1 MSSDYSNNNK
11 RITKNT
17 FLLYLRML
25 FLLVLSLFTS
35 RILLEGLGVDDF
47 GLYNVVGGIVAIFT
61 FVCTAMSNSTL
72 RFITFELGKED
83 CESLQEVVAVSRLI
97 HFVLGL
103 IIVLLAETLGLWYF
117 NHYLVVTAA
126 RIDAAF
132 WVYQISIIAC
142 FVTISIVPYNAMV
155 IAHER
160 MSAYAVIS
168 SIDGVL
174 KLVIA
179 LLIRISTYDRLVCYA
194 GLLLAVQIMDLVL
207 YHLYCTRHFEES
219 RFTWHINVTKMK
231 EMSRFASWS
240 LIGNLA
246 WIGYTQG
253 LNLLLNAFFG
263 TVVNAA
269 RGIAVQVQNAVSNF
283 VKSFQSAINPQI
295 TKAYAQGDTTRFHD
309 LICTSSKFAYF
320 LVLLFVLPIIL
331 EADYILGLWLVDV
344 PDHTVSFVRL
354 IMLVMLIGPFENP
367 IANGIQATGNI
378 RTYQILEGGLLLL
391 IVPLS
396 YVALSW
402 GGCPAESVFVIQ
414 LIVYIVVQ
422 MVRVYLSHQM
432 LRLSYTYYF
441 RKIIFRVFIVT
452 ALSLPIP
459 VLLRVMMGQTLLCFL
474 IVSISALAS
483 VLLCS
488 YLFGLENS
496 EKAFVRSK
504 IQSLYNKL

>member
-1 MSSDYSNNNK
+1 MSAYYSSNNK
-11 RITKNT
+11 RIARNT

-25 FLLVLSLFTS
+25 FLLILSLYTS

-47 GLYNVVGGIVAIFT
+47 GLYNVVGGIVTIFT

-83 CESLQEVVAVSRLI
+83 SQTLKDVVAVSRLI
-97 HFVLGL
+97 HFVLGVL
-103 IIVLLAETLGLWYF
+103 VILLAETIGLWYF
-117 NHYLVVTAA
+117 NHFLVVQES
-126 RIDAAF
+126 RIDSAF

-142 FVTISIVPYNAMV
+142 FITLSIVPYNAMV
-155 IAHER
+155 IAHEK

-174 KLVIA
+174 KLLIA
-179 LLIRISTYDRLVCYA
+179 LLIRVSSYDRLVFYA
-194 GLLLAVQIMDLVL
+194 LLLLGVQLLDFVL
-207 YHLYCTRHFEES
+207 YHFYCSKHFVESKFTRHIS
-219 RFTWHINVTKMK
+219 ITKVK
-231 EMSRFASWS
+231 EMSSFAGWS
-240 LIGNLA
+240 MIGNLA

-295 TKAYAQGDTTRFHD
+295 TKAYAQGDLTRFHD
-309 LICTSSKFAYF
+309 LICTSSKFAYY

-331 EADYILGLWLVDV
+331 EADYILGLWLVEV
-344 PDHTVSFVRL
+344 PGHTVNFVRL

-396 YVALSW
+396 YIALSW
-402 GGCPAESVFVIQ
+402 GQCPAESVYIIQ
-414 LIVYIVVQ
+414 LIIYIIVQ
-422 MVRVYLSHQM
+422 IVRVYLSHKN
-432 LRLSYTYYF
+432 LRLSYSYYI
-441 RKIIFRVFIVT
+441 RKIIYRVLIVT
-452 ALSLPIP
+452 ASALPVP
-459 VLLRVMMGQTLLCFL
+459 VILRIIMDQTMASFL
-474 IVSISALAS
+474 IVTVASFTS
-483 VLLCS
+483 VLCCA
-488 YLFGLENS
+488 YLLGLERT
-496 EKAFVRSK
+496 EKTFVQNK
-504 IQSLYNKL
+504 IISLINKH